1 MPSVRIEL
9 GDDLA
14 AQLEDSALENKTSR
28 QKTILQAIEK
38 FYSTEVSQDH
48 AVNTQELQHK
58 EELIAEK
65 EKQIRQLEQMINW
78 MYQLNYVLVGSKLLP
93 TGAQKPKKPWLS
105 RLKERLLGH

>member
-1 MPSVRIEL
+1 MRIEL

-14 AQLEDSALENKTSR
+14 AQLGDSALENKTSR
-28 QKTILQAIEK
+28 QKIILQAIKK
-38 FYSTEVSQDH
+38 FYSTDISQDH

-78 MYQLNYVLVGSKLLP
+78 MYQLNYVLVGTKLLP
-93 TGAQKPKKPWLS
+93 TGAPESKKPWLS